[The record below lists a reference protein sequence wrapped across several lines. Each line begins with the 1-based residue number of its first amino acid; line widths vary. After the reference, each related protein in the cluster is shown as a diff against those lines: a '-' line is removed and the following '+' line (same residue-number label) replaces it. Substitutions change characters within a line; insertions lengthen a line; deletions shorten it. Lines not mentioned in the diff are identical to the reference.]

1 MQAMSLCIAS
11 LKHAQIIKYTSHLL
25 AKPLGNWPACSSTR
39 RPAKPRKELAS
50 VPANQGMPVNRVM
63 LLIQA
68 FLREVIKVDAG
79 IDPTPGC

>member
-1 MQAMSLCIAS
+1 MHKSLS
-11 LKHAQIIKYTSHLL
+11 TLHTSWRNLV
-25 AKPLGNWPACSSTR
+25 GNWPACSSTR